1 LADASEENNKPKSD
15 RDIENF
21 GEEGKIKEFEVESC
35 V

>member
-15 RDIENF
+15 RENF